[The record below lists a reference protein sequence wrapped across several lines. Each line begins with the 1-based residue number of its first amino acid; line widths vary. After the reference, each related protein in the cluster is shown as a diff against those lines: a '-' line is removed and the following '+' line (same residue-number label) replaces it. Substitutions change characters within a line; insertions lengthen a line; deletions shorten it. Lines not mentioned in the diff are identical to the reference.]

1 MLSLLL
7 TALGIID
14 NISRLVADA
23 LKTIHLTESSIS
35 ESRVYFI
42 VVWTMIA
49 IGVIIL
55 LLGLDAPLVLLVLS
69 SCLNGFVM
77 IVYIA
82 MLLVLN
88 RRALPETIKLTGF
101 RLVMLVVCLL
111 FFSFFAGWLIIASIQ
126 GLLGG

>member
-23 LKTIHLTESSIS
+23 LKTIHLTESTC

-69 SCLNGFVM
+69 SCL
-77 IVYIA
+77 
-82 MLLVLN
+82 
-88 RRALPETIKLTGF
+88 T
-101 RLVMLVVCLL
+101 
-111 FFSFFAGWLIIASIQ
+111 ASS
-126 GLLGG
+126 

>member
-1 MLSLLL
+1 M
-7 TALGIID
+7 
-14 NISRLVADA
+14 ADA

-42 VVWTMIA
+42 VVWSMIA
-49 IGVIIL
+49 VGVVIL

-88 RRALPETIKLTGF
+88 RRALPDAIKLTGL
-101 RLVMLVVCLL
+101 RLGIMVVCLL
-111 FFSFFAGWLIIASIQ
+111 FFSIFAGWLIIASIQ